1 MKFDN
6 YFEKIIITLLIFI
19 SFGETFRLIQK
30 NKSRVTYDAELGR
43 IENEIVEKNVTWKNG
58 NNNQE
63 KITRFKYLLE
73 KILLNFINHLPET
86 EFNETLSI
94 IGTDKG
100 TVQVGS
106 MLKNGGQKYFLSS
119 L

>member
-1 MKFDN
+1 M
-6 YFEKIIITLLIFI
+6 LIFI

-30 NKSRVTYDAELGR
+30 NKSRVTYDAELRR

-73 KILLNFINHLPET
+73 KILLNFINRLPET

-100 TVQVGS
+100 TKVGYICNK
-106 MLKNGGQKYFLSS
+106 MGVKIDKNIF
-119 L
+119 

>member
-6 YFEKIIITLLIFI
+6 YFEKIFFTLLIFI
-19 SFGETFRLIQK
+19 SFGETFRLTQK
-30 NKSRVTYDAELGR
+30 NKSKVTYDVELRR
-43 IENEIVEKNVTWKNG
+43 IENENVEKNVSWKNG

-73 KILLNFINHLPET
+73 KILLNFINRLPET
-86 EFNETLSI
+86 EFNQTLSI

-100 TVQVGS
+100 TSRVYV
-106 MLKNGGQKYFLSS
+106 
-119 L
+119 

>member
-6 YFEKIIITLLIFI
+6 YFEKIFITFLIFI

-30 NKSRVTYDAELGR
+30 NKSRVTYDVELRR
-43 IENEIVEKNVTWKNG
+43 IENENVEINVNWKNG

-73 KILLNFINHLPET
+73 KILLNFINRLPET

-100 TVQVGS
+100 TKVGYICNK
-106 MLKNGGQKYFLSS
+106 MGVKIDKNIL
-119 L
+119 

>member
-6 YFEKIIITLLIFI
+6 KFEKIFITLLIFI

-30 NKSRVTYDAELGR
+30 NKSRVTYDAELRR

-73 KILLNFINHLPET
+73 KILLNFINRLPET

-100 TVQVGS
+100 TKVGYICNK
-106 MLKNGGQKYFLSS
+106 MGVKIDKNIF
-119 L
+119 